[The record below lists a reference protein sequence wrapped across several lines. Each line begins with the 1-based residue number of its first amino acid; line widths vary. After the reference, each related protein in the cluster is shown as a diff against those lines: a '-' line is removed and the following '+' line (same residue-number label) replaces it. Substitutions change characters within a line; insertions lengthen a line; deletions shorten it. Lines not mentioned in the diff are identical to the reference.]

1 MLRRPP
7 TALAL
12 GKADVDEMREATRA
26 HIERVKREP
35 EERENV
41 KEKAKEKK

>member
-26 HIERVKREP
+26 HIERAKHEQD
-35 EERENV
+35 ERENA
-41 KEKAKEKK
+41 KEKAKVKK

>member
-26 HIERVKREP
+26 HIERMKREQD
-35 EERENV
+35 ERENA
-41 KEKAKEKK
+41 KEKAKVKK